1 MQKEFIFSDLGGLC
15 EPAQNISDKRVKDKW
30 CAYYY
35 ETGKFHGSML
45 VSVKKGEPQDVELK
59 PLLSGWYKI
68 YVGLYAPG
76 YEQTEVELKLSSE
89 PAFMR
94 LATSLDR
101 TFSEHYVEEVFW
113 RNARLDGETI
123 VIGKHT
129 SFAADKTA
137 AISWIRLERMTEE
150 ELENYHREQ
159 ERKDTKRIYAT
170 NDMHGM
176 LFSYDMSREN
186 AWKTVVQDYV
196 DSDVEWLAIEN
207 IAHNNGRI
215 RDCCPDDFAFAREG
229 DKSFYEQWGTYFSND
244 VLKELNAYG
253 KSRGLKMCVSMRIC
267 EWGMEFPWD
276 RIHFEQDFAREN
288 PQLRCID
295 RDGDVTDYMSF
306 MYPEVQDHI
315 IDEFVK
321 MSQTGC
327 DAVQVLFSRGWPYI
341 LFEKP
346 FLEKFFERYHID
358 ARILPLDDERII
370 TLKCEF
376 MTAFMARLRSKIDQ
390 KIEIHAKV
398 LFSLYDCRLVGLDM
412 EAWAKQGL
420 VQRIVSDERRI
431 REILPEELLKD
442 NIIDLE
448 KYKTYVRESTEPVI
462 RYDYDCIFEPLADS
476 KGILRGPKD
485 QKERISEFV
494 ELEKYGVTVY
504 IEIMPRA
511 MTTDQIK
518 EKALEI
524 YEAGCD
530 HIGLWDTYSRVNR
543 KVEWNM
549 WKKLGHKE
557 ELCGLNDKFYRKIRL
572 NRLGDKN
579 VRTYKPMWGG

>member
-1 MQKEFIFSDLGGLC
+1 
-15 EPAQNISDKRVKDKW
+15 
-30 CAYYY
+30 
-35 ETGKFHGSML
+35 
-45 VSVKKGEPQDVELK
+45 
-59 PLLSGWYKI
+59 
-68 YVGLYAPG
+68 
-76 YEQTEVELKLSSE
+76 
-89 PAFMR
+89 
-94 LATSLDR
+94 
-101 TFSEHYVEEVFW
+101 
-113 RNARLDGETI
+113 
-123 VIGKHT
+123 
-129 SFAADKTA
+129 
-137 AISWIRLERMTEE
+137 
-150 ELENYHREQ
+150 
-159 ERKDTKRIYAT
+159 
-170 NDMHGM
+170 
-176 LFSYDMSREN
+176 
-186 AWKTVVQDYV
+186 
-196 DSDVEWLAIEN
+196 
-207 IAHNNGRI
+207 
-215 RDCCPDDFAFAREG
+215 
-229 DKSFYEQWGTYFSND
+229 
-244 VLKELNAYG
+244 
-253 KSRGLKMCVSMRIC
+253 
-267 EWGMEFPWD
+267 
-276 RIHFEQDFAREN
+276 
-288 PQLRCID
+288 
-295 RDGDVTDYMSF
+295 
-306 MYPEVQDHI
+306 
-315 IDEFVK
+315 
-321 MSQTGC
+321 
-327 DAVQVLFSRGWPYI
+327 
-341 LFEKP
+341 
-346 FLEKFFERYHID
+346 
-358 ARILPLDDERII
+358 
-370 TLKCEF
+370 
-376 MTAFMARLRSKIDQ
+376 MARLRSKIDQ